1 MGVNSLPETVT
12 RQRHGCDLNPGSTAP
27 ESSTL
32 KAKFHY
38 TSPTGPARTRT
49 TRISE
54 KLRWSVRVSD
64 KVRIIRWVRSISTCT
79 DFVRGSGRVRDT
91 VGALKKLKHRRSS
104 WYRSVR
110 VGWPAAA

>member
-1 MGVNSLPETVT
+1 MDVSSLPETVT

-64 KVRIIRWVRSISTCT
+64 KVRWVRSISTCT

-91 VGALKKLKHRRSS
+91 AGALKKLKHRRSS
-104 WYRSVR
+104 WYRSAQ

>member
-1 MGVNSLPETVT
+1 ML
-12 RQRHGCDLNPGSTAP
+12 
-27 ESSTL
+27 L

-38 TSPTGPARTRT
+38 TGPTGPARTRT

-54 KLRWSVRVSD
+54 KLRWSMRVYDKVRASLCRSARVSD
-64 KVRIIRWVRSISTCT
+64 KARWVRSISTCT

-104 WYRSVR
+104 W
-110 VGWPAAA
+110 